1 MIGKKL
7 LKCQCSRWRNLNW
20 KVLKLYFGL
29 LFIPVASPPSNTHT
43 FNPRSKTPSIGIVY
57 WQFIYGFQNHLFQ
70 LGSGSYGARWRLGNK
85 CTLSACLS
93 ACLSV
98 LDSEVLFGNLLCV
111 PICIRLFCTWQKKCA
126 NTADLC
132 TWWAVC
138 LCVCVCICPADRVL
152 VKHFQMCRYS
162 WRLKQEWGFYSQK

>member
-7 LKCQCSRWRNLNW
+7 LKCQCSRWRNLDW

-29 LFIPVASPPSNTHT
+29 LFIPVASPPSNTHS

-70 LGSGSYGARWRLGNK
+70 LGSDSYGARWRLGNK

-98 LDSEVLFGNLLCV
+98 LDSEVLHVTSFCSAICFVCWFVSGCFVRDRRNVQTRQVCVRGN
-111 PICIRLFCTWQKKCA
+111 
-126 NTADLC
+126 
-132 TWWAVC
+132 
-138 LCVCVCICPADRVL
+138 LCVCVCVHMSSR
-152 VKHFQMCRYS
+152 
-162 WRLKQEWGFYSQK
+162 